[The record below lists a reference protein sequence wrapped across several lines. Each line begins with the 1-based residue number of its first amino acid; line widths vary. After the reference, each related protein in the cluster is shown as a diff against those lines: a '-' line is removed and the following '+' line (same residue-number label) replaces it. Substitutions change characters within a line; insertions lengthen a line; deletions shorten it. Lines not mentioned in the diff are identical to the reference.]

1 MIMIIITVM
10 IMNVEYIWLTSLNE
24 MQIKVSSAVAYD
36 FNQLIYTV
44 CALTVKKNLPR
55 PSLIFCT

>member
-1 MIMIIITVM
+1 
-10 IMNVEYIWLTSLNE
+10 MNVECIWLTSLNT

-44 CALTVKKNLPR
+44 CALTGRLAAPREKKTFPVH
-55 PSLIFCT
+55 P